1 MKTLPKGKVLV
12 TGGGA
17 WNKFLTEKIFERS
30 GYPLYIPDEKLINF
44 KEALIFAF
52 LGLLRYNNEV
62 NCLSS
67 VTGSKTDISTGIIHL
82 AP

>member
-1 MKTLPKGKVLV
+1 LKPGTQTLV

-17 WNKFLTEKIFERS
+17 KNTYLIEKIQALS
-30 GYPLYIPDEKLINF
+30 DSKIIIPDEKLVDF

-52 LGLLRYNNEV
+52 LGVLKVRGEN

-67 VTGSKTDISTGIIHL
+67 VTGATKDCSGGIIVE
-82 AP
+82 A